1 MTKILVIGAG
11 RSAISLINYLVA
23 HAEQL
28 HWEITV
34 ADRDEQLA
42 QSRAGNRA
50 HIKSMG
56 FDIRN
61 EHSRRQLISAHD
73 FVISMLPAFM
83 HGDVARDCVEM
94 GKHMATASYVS
105 EEMKALDKSAREK
118 NILLLN
124 ECGLD
129 PGIDHA
135 SAMQLI
141 DHIKNQGGEV
151 LDFYSYCGGLVA
163 PASNNN
169 PWGYKFSW
177 NPRNVVV
184 AGQNTAQYIENGK
197 IRFIPYS
204 RIFSQINTITVAG
217 YGIFD
222 AYANRDSLSYREVY
236 QLNKI
241 RTLLRGTLRQAGFC
255 KAWNVLVKLGWT
267 DDHTIIENASALTMI
282 DWLEASLPIGNGGIV
297 DRLSELMGETID
309 QSTLSMLDYLGLFG
323 DEKLPLPSGTAAQIL
338 QAILEPKWKLVS
350 GDRDLVLMQHQLTY
364 SLPST
369 GNTIHRLTS
378 TLALEGKDDVNTAMA
393 LTVGLPLAIV
403 VKLFLTKKINLQG
416 VQIPIVPEIYN
427 PMLAELAQHGVTF
440 KEELSSLPN

>member
-1 MTKILVIGAG
+1 MTRILIIGAG
-11 RSAISLINYLVA
+11 RSAVSLIDYLV
-23 HAEQL
+23 EQAVSL
-28 HWEITV
+28 DWFITV
-34 ADRDEQLA
+34 ADMDEQLA
-42 QSRAGNRA
+42 LSRTGGRERTNALA
-50 HIKSMG
+50 

-61 EHSRRQLISAHD
+61 NQQRQQLIADND

-83 HGDVARDCVEM
+83 HGDVARDCVEQ

-105 EEMKALDKSAREK
+105 EEMKALDKAAK
-118 NILLLN
+118 HKGVLLLN

-141 DHIKNQGGEV
+141 DHIRQQGGEV

-163 PASNNN
+163 PASNTN

-184 AGQNTAQYIENGK
+184 AGQTTAQYIENGK
-197 IRFIPYS
+197 VCFIPYS
-204 RIFSQINTITVAG
+204 RIFSQTTTIAVDG
-217 YGIFD
+217 YGHYD

-236 QLNKI
+236 QLKNI

-255 KAWNVLVKLGWT
+255 KAWNILVKLGWT
-267 DDHTIIENASALTMI
+267 DDHSIIEHASELTMK
-282 DWLEASLPIGNGGIV
+282 DWLEASLPTGQGTNIE
-297 DRLSELMGETID
+297 RLSQLAGHSLDKT
-309 QSTLSMLDYLGLFG
+309 TLSMLDYLGLFG
-323 DEKLPLPSGTAAQIL
+323 DQQLPLHRGTAAQIL
-338 QAILEPKWKLVS
+338 QAILEPKWKLMP

-364 SLPST
+364 TLPST
-369 GNTIHRLTS
+369 GRTLHHLTS

-403 VKLFLTKKINLQG
+403 VKLFLTKKINLSG
-416 VQIPIVPEIYN
+416 VQIPITPEIYN

-440 KEELSSLPN
+440 KEKKG